1 MAETTEEKKTVRQ
14 SAREPVFPVVM
25 PREKDAAI
33 PERLRAVLSVAL
45 AGRKARILETAE
57 ELEVFLSQRRSLSE
71 IRSLSENRPAE
82 RILFVLS
89 LGADGVNLEYA
100 RLLRFLR
107 RAPGALDGYTGG
119 VIADSE
125 SDLFTKSAARELV
138 FAANCAG
145 CAFVGRPLVEGTG
158 TLSNFA
164 IVARNLGTDWAG
176 AYRESAA
183 ELVRSVLETEFV
195 PRKKPVLLALHAS
208 SHKTSNTWALWS
220 EVRKRLD
227 GFEIQEIGLR
237 NGTLSDCSGCPYKM
251 CLHFG
256 ERGSCFYGG
265 VMAEDVY
272 PAVRR
277 ADGII
282 MLCPNYND
290 ALSANLTAFIN
301 RLTALF
307 RTVRFYDKAL
317 FGIVVSG
324 YSGSDI
330 VAEQLIAA
338 LNMNKTFYLPGGF
351 TMMETA
357 NDAGTAL
364 KLPGIE
370 GRIDA
375 FAGRI
380 RRTLLAGAAAEKSGA
395 AMEGATGAAKSEAAA
410 GRGSDR
416 GDEREERG
424 NL

>member
-25 PREKDAAI
+25 PREKDTAI
-33 PERLRAVLSVAL
+33 PERLRAVLSAAL

-57 ELEVFLSQRRSLSE
+57 ELEDFLSQRRSFSE
-71 IRSLSENRPAE
+71 NRFLSENRPAG

-107 RAPGALDGYTGG
+107 RAPGALDG

-380 RRTLLAGAAAEKSGA
+380 RRTLLAGAAAEDA
-395 AMEGATGAAKSEAAA
+395 PAAAKSEAAA
-410 GRGSDR
+410 GHGSDR